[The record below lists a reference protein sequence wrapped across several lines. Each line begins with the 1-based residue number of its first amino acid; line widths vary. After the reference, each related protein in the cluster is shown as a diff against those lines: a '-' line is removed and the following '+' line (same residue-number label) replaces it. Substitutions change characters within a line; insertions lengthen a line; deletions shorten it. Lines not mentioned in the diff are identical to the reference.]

1 MEIFKLLSITLGAI
15 LANNFIFSQF
25 LGCCPFLGVSKKVDT
40 AVGMGV
46 AVTFVMGLASAVCF
60 VVNKYI
66 LIPLDLAYM
75 QTVAFIL
82 VIASLVQFI
91 EMFLQKAMPALYT
104 ALGVYLPLIT
114 TNCAVLGVVL
124 LNVQNGYN
132 FIESVVYGIT
142 GGLGFLLAI
151 VLFASIRERLV
162 FADYPKCWDGFPIA
176 QGDPF
181 RGERG
186 AIAFD
191 SRAGTYRGLQ
201 RFPKACAD
209 HSLPQSGRL
218 CGRRACAAQ
227 HL

>member
-15 LANNFIFSQF
+15 LTNNFIFSQF

-60 VVNKYI
+60 VVNRFI

-176 QGDPF
+176 LITAGLM
-181 RGERG
+181 
-186 AIAFD
+186 ALAFMGF
-191 SRAGTYRGLQ
+191 SGL
-201 RFPKACAD
+201 KVW
-209 HSLPQSGRL
+209 
-218 CGRRACAAQ
+218 
-227 HL
+227 

>member
-132 FIESVVYGIT
+132 FIESVVYGIP

-162 FADYPKCWDGFPIA
+162 FADYPKAFEGFPIA
-176 QGDPF
+176 LVTAGLM
-181 RGERG
+181 
-186 AIAFD
+186 ALAFMGF
-191 SRAGTYRGLQ
+191 SGL
-201 RFPKACAD
+201 KVW
-209 HSLPQSGRL
+209 
-218 CGRRACAAQ
+218 
-227 HL
+227 

>member
-46 AVTFVMGLASAVCF
+46 AVTFVMGLASAVCY

-66 LIPLDLAYM
+66 LLKLDLAYM

-82 VIASLVQFI
+82 VIAALVQFI
-91 EMFLQKAMPALYT
+91 EMFLQKSMPSLYT

-124 LNVQNGYN
+124 LNVQSKYN

-162 FADYPKCWDGFPIA
+162 FADYPKNWEGFPIA
-176 QGDPF
+176 LVTAGLM
-181 RGERG
+181 
-186 AIAFD
+186 ALAFMGF
-191 SRAGTYRGLQ
+191 SGL
-201 RFPKACAD
+201 KVW
-209 HSLPQSGRL
+209 
-218 CGRRACAAQ
+218 
-227 HL
+227 

>member
-82 VIASLVQFI
+82 VIAPLVQFI

-176 QGDPF
+176 LITAGLM
-181 RGERG
+181 
-186 AIAFD
+186 ALAFMGF
-191 SRAGTYRGLQ
+191 SGL
-201 RFPKACAD
+201 KVW
-209 HSLPQSGRL
+209 
-218 CGRRACAAQ
+218 
-227 HL
+227 

>member
-1 MEIFKLLSITLGAI
+1 MNTYLTILIGSILV
-15 LANNFIFSQF
+15 NNYVMNKFMGI
-25 LGCCPFLGVSKKVDT
+25 CPFLGVSKKVDT
-40 AVGMGV
+40 AVGMGI

-60 VVNKYI
+60 LVNNYV
-66 LIPLDLAYM
+66 LIPLGLGYM

-91 EMFLQKAMPALYT
+91 EMFLQKSMPSLYT

-124 LNVQNGYN
+124 LNVQNNYN
-132 FIESVVYGIT
+132 FISSVVYGIT

-176 QGDPF
+176 LVTAGLM
-181 RGERG
+181 
-186 AIAFD
+186 ALAFMGF
-191 SRAGTYRGLQ
+191 SGL
-201 RFPKACAD
+201 KIW
-209 HSLPQSGRL
+209 
-218 CGRRACAAQ
+218 
-227 HL
+227 

>member
-124 LNVQNGYN
+124 LNLQNGYN

-176 QGDPF
+176 LITAGLM
-181 RGERG
+181 
-186 AIAFD
+186 ALAFMGF
-191 SRAGTYRGLQ
+191 SGL
-201 RFPKACAD
+201 KVW
-209 HSLPQSGRL
+209 
-218 CGRRACAAQ
+218 
-227 HL
+227 

>member
-176 QGDPF
+176 LNTAGLM
-181 RGERG
+181 
-186 AIAFD
+186 ALAFMGF
-191 SRAGTYRGLQ
+191 SGL
-201 RFPKACAD
+201 KVW
-209 HSLPQSGRL
+209 
-218 CGRRACAAQ
+218 
-227 HL
+227 

>member
-1 MEIFKLLSITLGAI
+1 MSAGLTNILSIALGAI
-15 LANNFIFSQF
+15 LVNNFIFSQF

-60 VVNKYI
+60 VVNKFI

-91 EMFLQKAMPALYT
+91 EMFLQKAMPSLYT

-124 LNVQNGYN
+124 LNVQNNYN
-132 FIESVVYGIT
+132 FIESVIYGIT

-162 FADYPKCWDGFPIA
+162 FADYPKNWEGFPIA
-176 QGDPF
+176 LVTAGLM
-181 RGERG
+181 
-186 AIAFD
+186 ALAFMGF
-191 SRAGTYRGLQ
+191 SGL
-201 RFPKACAD
+201 KVW
-209 HSLPQSGRL
+209 
-218 CGRRACAAQ
+218 
-227 HL
+227 